1 MNSLIYFNNCAST
14 QDELIDFLNQHY
26 LSEDFLAVYT
36 FNQTKGRGQYGNSW
50 ENLPEKNLAY
60 SFALKTKNIN
70 VSDTCFNFYTA
81 ILVRDFIANL
91 TKTEVKIKWPND
103 LILKNKKICGM
114 LFEKN
119 KNYFVVGIG
128 INILQE
134 NFKNLP
140 KAGSI
145 LSQTGLSFELK
156 AFTESIH
163 QYLFEHLVQ
172 KEIPN
177 NILELYH
184 LHLYRK
190 NEVSV
195 FEKNEVRQNGIIKNV
210 DETGHIWI
218 DLENEGLQ
226 KFFHKEIE
234 LLY

>member
-50 ENLPEKNLAY
+50 ENLPEENLAY

-156 AFTESIH
+156 AFTESLH

-177 NILELYH
+177 NILELYQ

-210 DETGHIWI
+210 DENGYIWI

>member
-50 ENLPEKNLAY
+50 ENLPEENLAY

-70 VSDTCFNFYTA
+70 ISDTCFNFYTA

-140 KAGSI
+140 KAGSV

-156 AFTESIH
+156 TFTESLH
-163 QYLFEHLVQ
+163 QYIFEHLVQ

-177 NILELYH
+177 DVLELYH

-195 FEKNEVRQNGIIKNV
+195 FEKNEVRQNGIIQNV
-210 DETGHIWI
+210 DENGYIWI

>member
-50 ENLPEKNLAY
+50 ENLPEENLAY

-81 ILVRDFIANL
+81 ILVRDFIVNL

-156 AFTESIH
+156 AFTESLH

-177 NILELYH
+177 NILELYQ

-195 FEKNEVRQNGIIKNV
+195 FEKNEVRQNGIIQNV